1 MTTLP
6 QTSPMRLPR
15 PASSHLAIPTSGV
28 MGPAQPAAPAGNSLT
43 AQDVWRVIR
52 ANLWLIVG
60 MLVVSGVGGFLLN
73 QWLLTHYPRYT
84 STILISVRPVQDI
97 PYVGS
102 EDQGIN
108 VHEAAP
114 QSTELEQLSQAGM
127 LTNKYFLG
135 SIIDDPTSEVRK
147 TNWFKQF
154 NGHFE
159 EAKEDL
165 QSKLEVYPKPN
176 TRLISVS
183 MSTGSPADSL
193 TIVREIV
200 DRHVKE
206 RTDKVLALQYQQSRN
221 LSELIGQTDSAI
233 RQLKQQIAQQ
243 ADIMARFGASGGNY
257 QLNGPTVKLTALVH
271 SRAQAEKDLMEA
283 KAKLDGFV
291 SEVKAGGT
299 PLLLSEF
306 LNKQNQASSSSSVD
320 QLETALAGAEVK
332 WGRNSPQYQMLQKQL
347 DEEKRHTEEH
357 NGRNRDELING
368 IVSDLT
374 NKVAIAQKVLEKIE
388 EDYAKANDEL
398 KDESRAEIALN
409 GYKKQLDTL
418 QAQLD
423 KQYQQKRVLET
434 TINAARDPNN
444 ALSTASVVGGGDLP
458 DKATFPRRS
467 ITMSVSIVIGLALA
481 LGIAFLREFTDT
493 SVRSPRDIAKVGQLN
508 LLGMIPHESEDPE
521 AQNARLPLAIY
532 EAPTSIIAEQFRQ
545 VRTRLQH
552 SASLDTV
559 RSLMVTGTAP
569 GDGKTTVAC
578 NLAAGL
584 ALNGR
589 RILLVDANFR
599 RPQVHA
605 VLNIPNDVGFGDV
618 LNSLDMFE
626 SAVRETEIPN
636 LSVLPTGVKPAN
648 STELLESQL
657 LIDFIERALEE
668 YDHVIF
674 DSGPLLLVS
683 ETSALAPRVDG
694 VVTVVRA
701 RGNSRGMLQ
710 RLRDQLR
717 QLKAENLGVVLNAVR
732 AQTGGYYAPMIKSY
746 YAYQQND

>member
-1 MTTLP
+1 
-6 QTSPMRLPR
+6 MRLPR
-15 PASSHLAIPTSGV
+15 PASSHLAIPSAGS
-28 MGPAQPAAPAGNSLT
+28 MGMAQPVHAPASGIT
-43 AQDVWRVIR
+43 AQDIWRVIR

-60 MLVVSGVGGFLLN
+60 LFVVSAVGGYLLN
-73 QWLLTHYPRYT
+73 GWLLAHYPRYT
-84 STILISVRPVQDI
+84 STILIQVRPLGEIPSVSGNDSGDI
-97 PYVGS
+97 GVRDAS
-102 EDQGIN
+102 S
-108 VHEAAP
+108 

-127 LTNKYFLG
+127 LTNKYFLS
-135 SIIDDPTSEVRK
+135 SILEDPNSEIRK
-147 TNWFKQF
+147 TGWFKYYAA
-154 NGHFE
+154 NNHIE
-159 EAKEDL
+159 EAKEEL
-165 QSKLEVYPKPN
+165 LKQLEVYPRPN
-176 TRLISVS
+176 TRLIGVS

-193 TIVREIV
+193 TIVKEV
-200 DRHVKE
+200 VSRHVQE
-206 RTDKVLALQYQQSRN
+206 RTDSVLSLQIQQLRN
-221 LSELIGQTDSAI
+221 LQDLINTYQRELTNTKLRID
-233 RQLKQQIAQQ
+233 QQNT
-243 ADIMARFGASGGNY
+243 IMAGYGVSGGNY
-257 QLNGPTVKLTALVH
+257 QMSTLHVKLGVLSQQHSTAL
-271 SRAQAEKDLMEA
+271 RDATEAENRL
-283 KAKLDGFV
+283 KAFT
-291 SEVKAGGT
+291 SEFEAGGT
-299 PLLLSEF
+299 PLLLQDA
-306 LNKQNQASSSSSVD
+306 LNKSNQNSSSSRADELETLLKGAKEKFGEDNINVRQIRA
-320 QLETALAGAEVK
+320 QLESERAQAAE
-332 WGRNSPQYQMLQKQL
+332 R
-347 DEEKRHTEEH
+347 DAKR
-357 NGRNRDELING
+357 RDELAAG
-368 IVSDLT
+368 IRNSLATELT
-374 NKVAIAQKVLEKIE
+374 TTKFLLQKNE
-388 EDYAKANDEL
+388 EDSKKLQDDLEA
-398 KDESRAEIALN
+398 ESRAELLLV
-409 GYKKQLDTL
+409 GYKKTEDNLIK
-418 QAQLD
+418 QLD
-423 KQYQQKRVLET
+423 KYEQQKRNLET
-434 TINAARDPNN
+434 TINTAKDGKNS
-444 ALSTASVVGGGDLP
+444 LSTASIVGGGDLP
-458 DKATFPRRS
+458 DKAAFPRLP
-467 ITMSVSIVIGLALA
+467 ITMTVSVVLGLALA

-521 AQNARLPLAIY
+521 AQAARLPLAIY

-559 RSLMVTGTAP
+559 RSLLITGTAP

-599 RPQVHA
+599 RPQIHA
-605 VLNIPNDVGFGDV
+605 VLNIPNEVGFGDV

-636 LSVLPTGVKPAN
+636 LAVLPTGIKPAN

-746 YAYQQND
+746 YAYQQTD